1 MKALDLLP
9 PSDTMYRALVNRDS
23 SFEGIFF
30 VGVRTTGIF
39 AGRLAR
45 PKNRRARMSIFSRRR
60 VKRCMAVIVPVC
72 VANRWIRTSVRRN

>member
-1 MKALDLLP
+1 MKAMELLP

-39 AGRLAR
+39 CR
-45 PKNRRARMSIFSRRR
+45 PTCSAKKPDR
-60 VKRCMAVIVPVC
+60 K
-72 VANRWIRTSVRRN
+72 SVV